1 MSNWFPF
8 TDYDFYAYLT
18 SGMIVLFSLD
28 YGITGGENVF
38 RETWPFMHIVFAIV
52 VAYIVGQIV
61 AMLAS
66 VLLEHGVVRRVLRP
80 PVAVMMKLGKQR
92 LGERFLGRWVV
103 GRYYEPLPENL
114 RLVVMKRVA
123 EKLGISAETL
133 SDPEDV
139 FQVAFP
145 EACSNPNT
153 LKRMEEFRRLYGFSR
168 NITFAGFLS
177 VGAILYRSEST
188 DDAGLY
194 WWAITLF
201 VVTIMMFGRFL
212 KFYAAY
218 GAEVLRTFASA
229 AGEEKH

>member
-18 SGMIVLFSLD
+18 TGIIVLFSID
-28 YGITGGENVF
+28 FGITGGEIVF
-38 RETWPFMHIVFAIV
+38 RETWPFMHIVFAIA
-52 VAYIVGQIV
+52 VAYIFGQIV

-66 VLLEHGVVRRVLRP
+66 ILLEYGIARRVIRP
-80 PVAVMMKLGKQR
+80 PVAVMMNLGKRR
-92 LGERFLGRWVV
+92 LGERFLGRWIV

-114 RLVVMKRVA
+114 RLVVLGRVA
-123 EKLGISAETL
+123 EKLGITVENI
-133 SDPEDV
+133 SDAEDV

-168 NITFAGFLS
+168 NMTLAGFLS
-177 VGAILYRSEST
+177 VGAILYRGGST
-188 DDAGLY
+188 ENGEFY
-194 WWAITLF
+194 WWAVIVF
-201 VVTIMMFGRFL
+201 VVSIMMFGRFL

-218 GAEVLRTFASA
+218 GAEVLRTFATVV
-229 AGEEKH
+229 GEGKH